1 MSTLNRPYLWDEEAA
16 FKRLEAAIWPDG
28 PVCPHCGNKDRI
40 YVLEGVRSKP
50 SKKNPEGIVRHG
62 LKKCGACRKQFTARM
77 GTVFESSHV
86 ALHKWMQAIHLMVS
100 SKKGVSAH
108 QLHRTLEITYRSAW
122 FLAHRIREAMR
133 TGELAPMGGPGAIVE
148 IDETFIGKTEGETK
162 RAGGY
167 AHKQAVLSLVER
179 GGEVRSFQ
187 IEKANTANIKPI
199 VDANLSKES
208 MLMTDESRYYGKLG
222 KGFKHH
228 FTVDHGS
235 GEYVRGGVHVNTL
248 ESYFSVFKRGM
259 KGVYQH
265 CSERHLHRY
274 LAEFDFRYNN
284 RVAKGVNDSARADLA
299 LLGVVGK
306 RLTYR
311 DSFGQEECS

>member
-1 MSTLNRPYLWDEEAA
+1 MSMLNRPYLWDEEAA
-16 FKRLEAAIWPDG
+16 FKRLEAAIWPEG
-28 PVCPHCGNKDRI
+28 PVCPHCGSKDRI

-77 GTVFESSHV
+77 NTVFESSHV

-133 TGELAPMGGPGAIVE
+133 TGELAQMGGAGAIVE
-148 IDETFIGKTEGETK
+148 ADETFLGRKAGKQKK
-162 RAGGY
+162 RGY
-167 AHKQAVLSLVER
+167 AHKMAALSLVER
-179 GGEVRSFQ
+179 GGEVRSFK
-187 IEKANTANIKPI
+187 IDKADAANVWPI
-199 VDANLSKES
+199 IDKNLSWES
-208 MLMTDESRYYGKLG
+208 VLMTDEAALYGTIG
-222 KGFKHH
+222 RDFMAH
-228 FTVDHGS
+228 FTVEHGK
-235 GEYVRGGVHVNTL
+235 GEYVRGGAHTNTL

-265 CSERHLHRY
+265 CSEKHLHRY
-274 LAEFDFRYNN
+274 LAEFDFRYNY
-284 RVAKGVNDSARADLA
+284 RVAKGIGDEQRANHA
-299 LLGVVGK
+299 LGGVVGK

-311 DSFGQEECS
+311 DSSVKEAQA